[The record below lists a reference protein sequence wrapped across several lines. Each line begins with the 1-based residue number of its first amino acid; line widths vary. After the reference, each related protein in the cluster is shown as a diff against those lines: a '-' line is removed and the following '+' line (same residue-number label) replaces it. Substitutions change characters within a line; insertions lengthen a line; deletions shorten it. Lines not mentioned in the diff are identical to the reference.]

1 MSTATVTSKG
11 QVTIPIDVRQKLGIN
26 PGTKVE
32 FVERAGGGYEF
43 FAASGSIRDVK
54 GMFTWPG
61 PPVTLEE
68 MDDAVAAAAAETL
81 RP

>member
-11 QVTIPIDVRQKLGIN
+11 QVTIPIDVRQKLGIH

-32 FVERAGGGYEF
+32 FIESAGGSYEF
-43 FAASGSIRDVK
+43 VAATGSIRDIR
-54 GMFTWPG
+54 GMFTWSG

-68 MDDAVAAAAAETL
+68 MDDAIAAAAAETL
-81 RP
+81 RS